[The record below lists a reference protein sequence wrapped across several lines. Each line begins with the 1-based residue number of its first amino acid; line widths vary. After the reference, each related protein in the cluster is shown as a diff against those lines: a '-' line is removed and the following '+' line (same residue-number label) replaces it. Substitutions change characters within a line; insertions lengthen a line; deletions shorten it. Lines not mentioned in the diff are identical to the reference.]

1 MIARTAA
8 MPARYFSFIL
18 SYTDELRLP
27 GRPLMRAAGLTRAQ
41 IAVPDAFVP
50 LAQFDALVQAVNVA
64 TGRTD
69 LGFEL
74 GQRVTYGLHD
84 KLGDALVHCRD
95 LDEALRLCSRYFSSI
110 TPSYLMEYHR
120 GPRLAS
126 VCFRPTVAMPHE
138 TLAVL
143 SETHAVS
150 FHRLGLRATPH
161 RIPPYELRMPI
172 PRPAHIARYSQLA
185 PARVRFEPG
194 ALPEVRMEVPSD
206 FMDSAFTSHDPQRV
220 TERQAQLNSASQ
232 AAIDTGH
239 YGDWLKMLL
248 LHAEGY
254 QLKLADAASA
264 LQLPPHTLARRLAA
278 EGIEFRELSNE
289 VRMRR
294 AAEMLAASD
303 APIATVAARLGYMHT
318 SNFSGAFRARHGVSP
333 RQYRQSHQGPR
344 TRKAQEERS
353 E

>member
-8 MPARYFSFIL
+8 MPVRYFSFIL
-18 SYTDELRLP
+18 SYMDELRLP
-27 GRPLMRAAGLTRAQ
+27 RRPLMRAAGLTSAQ
-41 IAVPDAFVP
+41 IEVPDALLP
-50 LAQFDALVQAVNVA
+50 LSRFNALVQAVNVA

-74 GQRVTYGLHD
+74 GQRVTYDLHD
-84 KLGDALVHCRD
+84 KLGDALAHGRD

-126 VCFRPTVAMPHE
+126 VCFRPTVAMPHD

-143 SETHAVS
+143 SETHALS

-172 PRPAHIARYSQLA
+172 PRPAHAARYRQLA

-194 ALPEVRMEVPSD
+194 ALPEVRIEVPSE

-220 TERQAQLNSASQ
+220 TARQAQLNRARQ
-232 AAIDTGH
+232 VALDTDS
-239 YGDWLKMLL
+239 YGDWLKMLML
-248 LHAEGY
+248 RAEGR

-264 LQLPPHTLARRLAA
+264 LQLTPHTLARRLAA

-303 APIATVAARLGYMHT
+303 LPIATVAARLGYAHT
-318 SNFSGAFRARHGVSP
+318 SNFSGAFRARNGVSP
-333 RQYRQSHQGPR
+333 RQYRQSHKDRGL
-344 TRKAQEERS
+344 ERHRRS
-353 E
+353 RSR

>member
-27 GRPLMRAAGLTRAQ
+27 GRPLMRAAGLTRAH
-41 IAVPDAFVP
+41 IAVPDALLP
-50 LAQFDALVQAVNVA
+50 LSRFNALVQAVNVA

-74 GQRVTYGLHD
+74 GQRVTYNLHD

-143 SETHAVS
+143 SETHALS
-150 FHRLGLRATPH
+150 FHRLGLRATPQ
-161 RIPPYELRMPI
+161 RIPPYELRIPI
-172 PRPAHIARYSQLA
+172 PRPAHAARYSQLA

-194 ALPEVRMEVPSD
+194 ALPEVRIEVPSE
-206 FMDSAFTSHDPQRV
+206 FMDSAFTSHDPKRV
-220 TERQAQLNSASQ
+220 TARQAQLNRARQ
-232 AAIDTGH
+232 VAVDTGH

-248 LHAEGY
+248 LHVEGR
-254 QLKLADAASA
+254 QLRLADAASA

-278 EGIEFRELSNE
+278 EGIDFRELSNE

-303 APIATVAARLGYMHT
+303 VPIATVAARLGYMHA
-318 SNFSGAFRARHGVSP
+318 SNFSGAFRARNGVSP
-333 RQYRQSHQGPR
+333 RQYRQSHR
-344 TRKAQEERS
+344 DRELERHRKNWS
-353 E
+353 G